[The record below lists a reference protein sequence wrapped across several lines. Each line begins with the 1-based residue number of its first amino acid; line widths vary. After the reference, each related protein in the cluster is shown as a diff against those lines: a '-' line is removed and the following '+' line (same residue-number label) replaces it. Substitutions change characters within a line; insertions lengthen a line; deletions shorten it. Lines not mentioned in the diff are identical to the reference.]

1 MFTPQRVWSGWSLT
15 PNKSGVRGGTGS
27 GSELGPNSGDGASAK
42 GKGVVVVENGGNLD
56 REVLVERVSSLE
68 KELYEYQFNMGLLL
82 IEKKEWSS
90 KYTELS
96 QDLVEVKDALEREKA
111 AHLISLSEAE
121 KREENLRKA
130 LGVEKEC
137 VLDLEKALREMR
149 SEHAKIKF
157 TADSKLAEANALVA
171 SIEEKSLEVEAKLH
185 SADAKFAEISR
196 KSSEFDRK
204 SQELESQ
211 ESALRRDRLS
221 FIAEQEVHESTLSKQ
236 REDLREWEKKLQE
249 GEERLAKGQR
259 IINEREQRANE
270 NDRLCRQK
278 EKDLEEAQKKID
290 ETNITLRNKEDDVN
304 NRIVNITLKEKEYD
318 SLRTNLDLK
327 EKELSAW
334 EEKLNARE
342 KVEMQK
348 LLDEHNAI
356 LDVKKQEFEVELDE
370 KRKSFED
377 GLKNKLVE
385 VEKKEAEITHMEE
398 KVAKREQ
405 ALGKKAEKLKEKEIE
420 YEQKVKALREKEKLI
435 KSEEKSLVTE
445 KGKIESEREELL
457 THKAEVEKIRAN
469 NEEESLRINEEIDR
483 LKVTEEERS
492 EYLRLQSQLKHE
504 VDQYRHQKELL
515 LKEAEDLRQQ
525 KETFEREWDELDLK
539 RTDVEKE
546 LKSVIQ
552 QKEEILK
559 LQQYEEEKLRNEK
572 QDTQA
577 YVQRELETLKLA
589 KESFAAEMEL
599 EKSSLAEKA
608 QSERNQILLDFE
620 LQKKELEADMQN
632 QLEQK
637 EKDLIERKK
646 LFEEKRESE
655 LNNINFL
662 REVANREMDE
672 MKLQRSKLE
681 KEKQE
686 ADENKKHL
694 ERQRMEMQEDID
706 VLVDLNRKLKNQREQ
721 FIVERRRFIEFVEKL
736 RSCQN
741 CGEMISEFVLSDL
754 QSSVDI
760 ENLEVPSLPKLAADI
775 VQGVSNENLASSRQ
789 NTGLSPATDPKSP
802 VSGGT
807 VSWLRKCTSK
817 IFKISPIRKIE
828 SEDSG
833 TLRDVVTLSVEQT
846 NVEDSP
852 GRIPDAENEAE
863 LSFAV
868 VNDSFDA
875 RRVQSGNDIIEV
887 EADHDPSVENLNNVD
902 SKAPEDLQAPDS
914 KVGQQ
919 KSRKGGGRPR
929 VKRTHTVKAVI
940 KEARDILGESA
951 EALPGESVDDHE
963 TEFPNGNAEDSANVN
978 SESQKPYNRRIPA
991 NVRKRNRVQTSSQI
1005 SVSGHD
1011 GDANEGHSDS
1021 LIPGQRKRRRQKAA
1035 APPAQTAGESRYNL
1049 RRLKTGATTS
1059 SVRAMSGGGKESQGE
1074 VDRVK
1079 DTEEGIVDS
1088 KTSHSHSV
1096 GITNENG
1103 ESIHLE
1109 QSLKGV
1115 ETRAGYGGDTT
1126 ETFANNMALSE
1137 EVNGT
1142 ADDVEENDAE
1152 YRSESRGE
1160 DAGGVDN
1167 EDDEEDYLQ
1176 PGEASIGKKLW
1187 NFFTT

>member
-1 MFTPQRVWSGWSLT
+1 MFTPQKGWTGWSLT
-15 PNKSGVRGGTGS
+15 PKSGVRGGTGS
-27 GSELGPNSGDGASAK
+27 GSDLGPNSGDGASAK
-42 GKGVVVVENGGNLD
+42 EKGVVAVVENGGNNLD
-56 REVLVERVSSLE
+56 REVLVESVSSLE

-82 IEKKEWSS
+82 IEKKEWNS

-111 AHLISLSEAE
+111 AHLIALSEAE

-149 SEHAKIKF
+149 SENAKIKF
-157 TADSKLAEANALVA
+157 TADSKLAEANALVV
-171 SIEEKSLEVEAKLH
+171 SIDEKSLEVEAKLR

-221 FIAEQEVHESTLSKQ
+221 FIAEQEAHESTLSKQ

-290 ETNITLRNKEDDVN
+290 ATNVTLRNKEDDVN
-304 NRIVNITLKEKEYD
+304 NRLADIALKEKEYD
-318 SLRTNLDLK
+318 SLRINLDLK

-334 EEKLNARE
+334 EEKLNAKE

-348 LLDEHNAI
+348 LLDEHNTL
-356 LDVKKQEFEVELDE
+356 LDAKKQEFEVELNE

-377 GLKNKLVE
+377 ELKGKLVE
-385 VEKKEAEITHMEE
+385 VEKKEAEISHMEE
-398 KVAKREQ
+398 KVGKREQ
-405 ALGKKAEKLKEKEIE
+405 ALEKKAEKLKEKEKE
-420 YEQKVKALREKEKLI
+420 YEQKVKALKEKEKSI
-435 KSEEKSLVTE
+435 KFEEKCLETE
-445 KGKIESEREELL
+445 KKKIESEREELV
-457 THKAEVEKIRAN
+457 THKAEVEKIRSN
-469 NEEESLRINEEIDR
+469 NEQELLRITGEIGR

-539 RTDVEKE
+539 RADVEKE

-559 LQQYEEEKLRNEK
+559 LQQFEEEKLKSEK
-572 QDTQA
+572 QATQD
-577 YVQRELETLKLA
+577 YVQRELEALAMA
-589 KESFAAEMEL
+589 KESFAAELEL

-608 QSERNQILLDFE
+608 LSQRNQMLLDFE

-706 VLVDLNRKLKNQREQ
+706 LLVDLNRKLKNQREQ
-721 FIVERRRFIEFVEKL
+721 FIVERRRLIEFVEKL

-760 ENLEVPSLPKLAADI
+760 ENLEVPSLPKLAGDI
-775 VQGVSNENLASSRQ
+775 ILRDSNENLVSSRQ
-789 NTGLSPATDPKSP
+789 NIGVSPATDPKSP
-802 VSGGT
+802 VSVGT
-807 VSWLRKCTSK
+807 ISWLRKCTSK
-817 IFKISPIRKIE
+817 IFKISPIKKFE

-833 TLRDVVTLSVEQT
+833 TLRDVVTLSVEKT
-846 NVEDSP
+846 NMEDSP
-852 GRIPDAENEAE
+852 GRIPGHENEAE

-875 RRVQSGNDIIEV
+875 RRVQYGNDIAEV
-887 EADHDPSVENLNNVD
+887 EADHDPSAENQSNVD
-902 SKAPEDLQAPDS
+902 SKAPEDS
-914 KVGQQ
+914 KDGQQ
-919 KSRKGGGRPR
+919 KPRRGGGRTR
-929 VKRTHTVKAVI
+929 VKRTHTVKAVL
-940 KEARDILGESA
+940 KEARAILGEAA
-951 EALPGESVDDHE
+951 ELLPGESVDDHE

-978 SESQKPYNRRIPA
+978 SESQRPSNRRIP
-991 NVRKRNRVQTSSQI
+991 NVRKRNWVQTSQMT
-1005 SVSGHD
+1005 VSGQD
-1011 GDANEGHSDS
+1011 GDASEGHSDS
-1021 LIPGQRKRRRQKAA
+1021 QIPGQRKRRRQKKAA
-1035 APPAQTAGESRYNL
+1035 APPAQTAVETRYNL
-1049 RRLKTGATTS
+1049 RRPKTGAMTS
-1059 SVRAMSGGGKESQGE
+1059 SARAMSGGGKESQGE
-1074 VDRVK
+1074 VDRGK
-1079 DTEEGIVDS
+1079 DTEEEIVDS
-1088 KTSHSHSV
+1088 KVSHSHSV
-1096 GITNENG
+1096 GITNENAG
-1103 ESIHLE
+1103 SVHLAE
-1109 QSLKGV
+1109 QSMKVV
-1115 ETRAGYGGDTT
+1115 ETREGYGGDTT
-1126 ETFANNMALSE
+1126 GTLANNINLSE

-1142 ADDVEENDAE
+1142 ADDAEENDAE
-1152 YRSESRGE
+1152 YRSESHGE

-1167 EDDEEDYLQ
+1167 EDDEDYLQ

>member
-15 PNKSGVRGGTGS
+15 PTKRTGS
-27 GSELGPNSGDGASAK
+27 VSDRDLGPNSGDGTGAK
-42 GKGVVVVENGGNLD
+42 GKGVAFVENGGNLD

-90 KYTELS
+90 KYNELS

-111 AHLISLSEAE
+111 AHLIALSEAE

-157 TADSKLAEANALVA
+157 TGDSKLAEANALVA
-171 SIEEKSLEVEAKLH
+171 SIEEKSLEVEAKLR
-185 SADAKFAEISR
+185 SADAKLAEISR
-196 KSSEFDRK
+196 KSSEIDRK
-204 SQELESQ
+204 SQDLEAQ

-221 FIAEQEVHESTLSKQ
+221 FIAEEEAHESTLSKQ

-259 IINEREQRANE
+259 ILNEREQRANE
-270 NDRLCRQK
+270 SDRLCRQK
-278 EKDLEEAQKKID
+278 EKDLEEAQKNID
-290 ETNITLRNKEDDVN
+290 ETNVTLRSKEDDVN
-304 NRIVNITLKEKEYD
+304 SRLANITLKEKECD
-318 SLRTNLDLK
+318 SMKMNLDLK

-342 KVEMQK
+342 KVEIQK
-348 LLDEHNAI
+348 LLDEHQAN
-356 LDVKKQEFEVELDE
+356 LDVKKQEFAVELDE

-377 GLKNKLVE
+377 GLKTRLLE
-385 VEKKEAEITHMEE
+385 VEKKEAEINHMEE
-398 KVAKREQ
+398 KVTKREQ
-405 ALGKKAEKLKEKEIE
+405 ALEKKAEKLKEKEKE
-420 YEQKVKALREKEKLI
+420 HELKVKALKEREKSI
-435 KSEEKSLVTE
+435 KSEEKKMENE
-445 KGKIESEREELL
+445 KGEIESEREELL
-457 THKAEVEKIRAN
+457 SLKAEVEKIKTN
-469 NEEESLRINEEIDR
+469 NEEELMRINEEINR

-504 VDQYRHQKELL
+504 VEQYRLQKELIM
-515 LKEAEDLRQQ
+515 KEADDLRQQ

-539 RTDVEKE
+539 REEVEKE
-546 LKSVIQ
+546 LKNVIQ

-559 LQQYEEEKLRNEK
+559 LQQFEEEKLKNEQQAT
-572 QDTQA
+572 QD
-577 YVQRELETLKLA
+577 YLQRELETLKLA
-589 KESFAAEMEL
+589 KESFATEMEL

-608 QSERNQILLDFE
+608 QSERNQMLLDFE

-637 EKDLIERKK
+637 EKDLLERRK
-646 LFEEKRESE
+646 LFEEQRESK

-662 REVANREMDE
+662 NEVANREMDE

-686 ADENKKHL
+686 VDENKKHL

-721 FIVERRRFIEFVEKL
+721 FIVERRRFVEFVEKF

-754 QSSVDI
+754 QSSADI
-760 ENLEVPSLPKLAADI
+760 ENLEVPTLPNLASDI
-775 VQGVSNENLASSRQ
+775 LQDGFDVNLASSRQ
-789 NTGLSPATDPKSP
+789 NTGASPSTNPKSS

-807 VSWLRKCTSK
+807 ISWLRKCTSK
-817 IFKISPIRKIE
+817 ILKISPIRKIE
-828 SEDSG
+828 SEDVGS
-833 TLRDVVTLSVEQT
+833 LRDMETLPVE
-846 NVEDSP
+846 NADMEDSS
-852 GRIPDAENEAE
+852 GRIPGTENEAE
-863 LSFAV
+863 LSFAI

-875 RRVQSGNDIIEV
+875 RRVQSGNDITEV
-887 EADHDPSVENLNNVD
+887 EADHDPSIDNQSNIDNKV
-902 SKAPEDLQAPDS
+902 PEDSQPPDA

-919 KSRKGGGRPR
+919 KPRKGAGRTR
-929 VKRTHTVKAVI
+929 VKRTHTVKAVL
-940 KEARDILGESA
+940 KEAEAILGESKAA
-951 EALPGESVDDHE
+951 EAVPGESVDDRE

-978 SESQKPYNRRIPA
+978 SESQKPSSRRVPA
-991 NVRKRNRVQTSSQI
+991 NGRKRNRVQTSQLT
-1005 SVSGHD
+1005 VSGHD
-1011 GDANEGHSDS
+1011 GDASEGHSDS
-1021 LIPGQRKRRRQKAA
+1021 IIPEQRKRRRQKAA
-1035 APPAQTAGESRYNL
+1035 AAPPVQTAGETRYNL
-1049 RRLKTGATTS
+1049 RRPKTGATTS
-1059 SVRAMSGGGKESQGE
+1059 SVRAKSAGGSKESEGE

-1079 DTEEGIVDS
+1079 DAEEGIVYP
-1088 KTSHSHSV
+1088 KTSHSRSV
-1096 GITNENG
+1096 GVTNENG
-1103 ESIHLE
+1103 GSVHLAES
-1109 QSLKGV
+1109 QQVVKTQDV
-1115 ETRAGYGGDTT
+1115 YVDTT
-1126 ETFANNMALSE
+1126 RTFANNMALSE

-1142 ADDVEENDAE
+1142 AEENDTE
-1152 YRSESRGE
+1152 YRSESHGE
-1160 DAGGVDN
+1160 GARGVDD
-1167 EDDEEDYLQ
+1167 EDDEDYQ
-1176 PGEASIGKKLW
+1176 HPGEASMGKKLW

>member
-15 PNKSGVRGGTGS
+15 PNRSGVRGGTGS
-27 GSELGPNSGDGASAK
+27 GSDLGPNSGDGASTK
-42 GKGVVVVENGGNLD
+42 GKGVALVENGGNLD

-82 IEKKEWSS
+82 IEKKEWNS

-96 QDLVEVKDALEREKA
+96 QDLVEVKDALDREKA
-111 AHLISLSEAE
+111 AHLIALSEAE

-171 SIEEKSLEVEAKLH
+171 SIEEKSLEVEAKLR

-204 SQELESQ
+204 SLDLESQ

-221 FIAEQEVHESTLSKQ
+221 FIAEQEAHESTLSKQ

-290 ETNITLRNKEDDVN
+290 ATNVTLRNKEDDVN
-304 NRIVNITLKEKEYD
+304 NRFANITLKEKEYD
-318 SLRTNLDLK
+318 SLRINLDIK

-348 LLDEHNAI
+348 LLDEQNTI

-398 KVAKREQ
+398 KVVKREQ

-420 YEQKVKALREKEKLI
+420 YEQKVKALKEKEKLI
-435 KSEEKSLVTE
+435 KSEEKSLETE
-445 KGKIESEREELL
+445 KRKIESEREELL

-469 NEEESLRINEEIDR
+469 NEEELLRINEEIDR

-546 LKSVIQ
+546 LKSVVQ
-552 QKEEILK
+552 QKEELLK
-559 LQQYEEEKLRNEK
+559 LQQYEEEKLKNEK

-608 QSERNQILLDFE
+608 LSERNQMLLDFE
-620 LQKKELEADMQN
+620 LQKKELEADMHN

-672 MKLQRSKLE
+672 MKLQRSKSE

-706 VLVDLNRKLKNQREQ
+706 VLVDLNRKLKNQREE

-760 ENLEVPSLPKLAADI
+760 ENLEVPSHPKLAADI

-789 NTGLSPATDPKSP
+789 NTGVSPATDPKSP

-833 TLRDVVTLSVEQT
+833 TLRDVVTLSVEKT

-868 VNDSFDA
+868 VNDSFDVQ
-875 RRVQSGNDIIEV
+875 RVQSGNDIVEV
-887 EADHDPSVENLNNVD
+887 EADHEPSVENLNNVD

-940 KEARDILGESA
+940 KEARGILGESA

-963 TEFPNGNAEDSANVN
+963 NEFPNGNAEDSANVN
-978 SESQKPYNRRIPA
+978 SESQKPSNRRIPA
-991 NVRKRNRVQTSSQI
+991 NVRKRNRVQTSSQMT
-1005 SVSGHD
+1005 VSGHG
-1011 GDANEGHSDS
+1011 GDASEGHSDS

-1049 RRLKTGATTS
+1049 RRPKIGATTS

-1079 DTEEGIVDS
+1079 DTGEGIVDS

-1103 ESIHLE
+1103 GSIHLE
-1109 QSLKGV
+1109 QSLKGA
-1115 ETRAGYGGDTT
+1115 ETRDGYGGDTIG
-1126 ETFANNMALSE
+1126 TFVNNMALSE

-1152 YRSESRGE
+1152 YRSESHGE
-1160 DAGGVDN
+1160 DAAGGVEN
-1167 EDDEEDYLQ
+1167 EDDEDYLQ

>member
-1 MFTPQRVWSGWSLT
+1 MFTPQRAWSGWSLT
-15 PNKSGVRGGTGS
+15 PGKSGTGS
-27 GSELGPNSGDGASAK
+27 GSDLAPNSGDGASAK
-42 GKGVVVVENGGNLD
+42 GKAVAVLENGGNNID
-56 REVLVERVSSLE
+56 HEILVDRVSSLE

-82 IEKKEWSS
+82 IEKKEWNS

-96 QDLVEVKDALEREKA
+96 QNLVEVKDALEQEKA
-111 AHLISLSEAE
+111 AHLIALSEAE
-121 KREENLRKA
+121 KREETLRKA

-149 SEHAKIKF
+149 SENAKVKF

-171 SIEEKSLEVEAKLH
+171 SIEEKSLEVEAKLR

-196 KSSEFDRK
+196 KNSEFDRK
-204 SQELESQ
+204 SQDLESQ

-221 FIAEQEVHESTLSKQ
+221 FIAEQEAHESTLSKQ

-270 NDRLCRQK
+270 NDKLCRQK

-290 ETNITLRNKEDDVN
+290 ATNITLRNKEDDVN
-304 NRIVNITLKEKEYD
+304 TRLVNITLKEKEYD
-318 SLRTNLDLK
+318 SLRINLDLK
-327 EKELSAW
+327 EKELCVW

-356 LDVKKQEFEVELDE
+356 LDLKKQEFEVELDE

-385 VEKKEAEITHMEE
+385 VEKKEAEINHMEE

-405 ALGKKAEKLKEKEIE
+405 ALEKKSEKLKEKEKE
-420 YEQKVKALREKEKLI
+420 YEQKVKALKEKEKSI
-435 KSEEKSLVTE
+435 KSEEKNLETE

-457 THKAEVEKIRAN
+457 TRKAEVEKIRAK
-469 NEEESLRINEEIDR
+469 NEEELLKINEETNR

-492 EYLRLQSQLKHE
+492 EYLHLQSQLKNE

-539 RTDVEKE
+539 RADVEKE

-559 LQQYEEEKLRNEK
+559 LQQIEEEKLKNEK
-572 QDTQA
+572 QATRD

-608 QSERNQILLDFE
+608 LRERNQMLLDFE
-620 LQKKELEADMQN
+620 LKKKELEADMQN
-632 QLEQK
+632 QFELK
-637 EKDLIERKK
+637 EKDLIERNKV
-646 LFEEKRESE
+646 FEEKRESE

-681 KEKQE
+681 KEKHE

-706 VLVDLNRKLKNQREQ
+706 VLVNLNRKLKIQREQ

-736 RSCQN
+736 RGCHN
-741 CGEMISEFVLSDL
+741 CAEVISEFVVSDL

-760 ENLEVPSLPKLAADI
+760 ENLEVPSLPKLAGDI
-775 VQGVSNENLASSRQ
+775 VQGDSNENLASSRE
-789 NTGLSPATDPKSP
+789 NVGVFPATDPKSP

-807 VSWLRKCTSK
+807 ISWLRKCTSK
-817 IFKISPIRKIE
+817 IFKISPIKKTE

-833 TLRDVVTLSVEQT
+833 TIRDVVTLSVEK
-846 NVEDSP
+846 NNLEDSP
-852 GRIPDAENEAE
+852 GRIPGAENEAE
-863 LSFAV
+863 LSFAG

-875 RRVQSGNDIIEV
+875 WRVQSGNNNAEV
-887 EADHDPSVENLNNVD
+887 EADHDPSVENQSNDD
-902 SKAPEDLQAPDS
+902 SKAPEDLQPPDS

-919 KSRKGGGRPR
+919 KPLKRGGRTR
-929 VKRTHTVKAVI
+929 VKRTHTVKAVL
-940 KEARDILGESA
+940 KEAKAILGESA
-951 EALPGESVDDHE
+951 EVLPGESVDDHE
-963 TEFPNGNAEDSANVN
+963 SEFPNGNAEDSANVN
-978 SESQKPYNRRIPA
+978 SESNQPSNRRRPM
-991 NVRKRNRVQTSSQI
+991 NVRKRNRVQPSQMT
-1005 SVSGHD
+1005 VSGHD
-1011 GDANEGHSDS
+1011 GDASEGQSDS
-1021 LIPGQRKRRRQKAA
+1021 LVPGQRKRRRQKAA
-1035 APPAQTAGESRYNL
+1035 APPAQTAGETRYNL
-1049 RRLKTGATTS
+1049 RRPKTGTT

-1079 DTEEGIVDS
+1079 DTEEGIIDS
-1088 KTSHSHSV
+1088 KTSLSHSV
-1096 GITNENG
+1096 GITNENVG
-1103 ESIHLE
+1103 SIHLE

-1115 ETRAGYGGDTT
+1115 ETRDAYGGDTT
-1126 ETFANNMALSE
+1126 GTFANNMAMSE

-1142 ADDVEENDAE
+1142 ADNAEENEVE
-1152 YRSESRGE
+1152 YRSESHGE

-1167 EDDEEDYLQ
+1167 EDDEDYLQ

-1187 NFFTT
+1187 KFFTT

>member
-1 MFTPQRVWSGWSLT
+1 MFTPQRVWPGWSLT
-15 PNKSGVRGGTGS
+15 PNKSGARGVTGS
-27 GSELGPNSGDGASAK
+27 GSDSGPNSGDGAE
-42 GKGVVVVENGGNLD
+42 GKGVAVVENGGNLD
-56 REVLVERVSSLE
+56 REVLIERVSSLE
-68 KELYEYQFNMGLLL
+68 NELYEYQFNMGLLL
-82 IEKKEWSS
+82 IEKKEWNS

-111 AHLISLSEAE
+111 AHLIALSEAE

-130 LGVEKEC
+130 LGVEKE
-137 VLDLEKALREMR
+137 LEKALREMR

-157 TADSKLAEANALVA
+157 TADSKLAEANALVV
-171 SIEEKSLEVEAKLH
+171 SIEEKSLEVEAKLR

-204 SQELESQ
+204 SQDLEAQ

-221 FIAEQEVHESTLSKQ
+221 LIAEQEAHESTLSKQ

-259 IINEREQRANE
+259 ILNEREQRANE
-270 NDRLCRQK
+270 NDRMCRQK
-278 EKDLEEAQKKID
+278 EKDLEETQKKID
-290 ETNITLRNKEDDVN
+290 ATNITLQNKEDDVN
-304 NRIVNITLKEKEYD
+304 NRLADLTLKEKEFD
-318 SLRTNLDLK
+318 SVRINLDLK
-327 EKELSAW
+327 EKKLSAW
-334 EEKLNARE
+334 EEKLDARE
-342 KVEMQK
+342 KVEMQN

-356 LDVKKQEFEVELDE
+356 LDAKKQEFDVELDE

-385 VEKKEAEITHMEE
+385 VEKKEAEINHMEE
-398 KVAKREQ
+398 KFAKREQ
-405 ALGKKAEKLKEKEIE
+405 ALEKKTEKLKEKEKE
-420 YEQKVKALREKEKLI
+420 YELKVKALKEREKSI

-445 KGKIESEREELL
+445 KEKIESEREELL
-457 THKAEVEKIRAN
+457 TLKAEVEKIRAN
-469 NEEESLRINEEIDR
+469 NEEELLRINEETNC

-504 VDQYRHQKELL
+504 ADQYRHQKELL

-539 RTDVEKE
+539 RADVEKE

-559 LQQYEEEKLRNEK
+559 LQQFEEEKLKNEK
-572 QDTQA
+572 QATQD

-589 KESFAAEMEL
+589 KESFAAEMEF

-608 QSERNQILLDFE
+608 QSERNQMLLDFE
-620 LQKKELEADMQN
+620 LQKKELEADIQN

-637 EKDLIERKK
+637 EKNLIESKK

-655 LNNINFL
+655 LSNINFL

-694 ERQRMEMQEDID
+694 EKQRIEMQEDID
-706 VLVDLNRKLKNQREQ
+706 VLVDLNKRLKNQREQ
-721 FIVERRRFIEFVEKL
+721 FIVERRRFVEFVEKL

-754 QSSVDI
+754 QSSVDV
-760 ENLEVPSLPKLAADI
+760 ENLEVPSLPKLA
-775 VQGVSNENLASSRQ
+775 V
-789 NTGLSPATDPKSP
+789 SPAFDSKSP

-807 VSWLRKCTSK
+807 ISWLRKCTSK
-817 IFKISPIRKIE
+817 ILKISPIRKIE
-828 SEDSG
+828 SEDAG
-833 TLRDVVTLSVEQT
+833 TLRDVVISSAEKT

-852 GRIPDAENEAE
+852 GRIPGTENEAE
-863 LSFAV
+863 LSIAV

-875 RRVQSGNDIIEV
+875 RRVQSGRVQSGNDMTEV
-887 EADHDPSVENLNNVD
+887 EADQDPSVENQSNVD
-902 SKAPEDLQAPDS
+902 SKAPEDIQPPDS
-914 KVGQQ
+914 KAGKQ
-919 KSRKGGGRPR
+919 KPRKGGGRTR
-929 VKRTHTVKAVI
+929 VKRTHTVKAVLR
-940 KEARDILGESA
+940 EARGILGEAA

-963 TEFPNGNAEDSANVN
+963 TE
-978 SESQKPYNRRIPA
+978 
-991 NVRKRNRVQTSSQI
+991 KRNRVQTSQMT
-1005 SVSGHD
+1005 VSGHD
-1011 GDANEGHSDS
+1011 DNASEGHSDS
-1021 LIPGQRKRRRQKAA
+1021 LIPEQRKRRRQKAA
-1035 APPAQTAGESRYNL
+1035 AAPPQTAGETRYNL
-1049 RRLKTGATTS
+1049 RRPKTGATS

-1079 DTEEGIVDS
+1079 DTEEGIVDA
-1088 KTSHSHSV
+1088 KASHSHSV

-1103 ESIHLE
+1103 GSIHLE

-1115 ETRAGYGGDTT
+1115 DTRDGYGGDTAG
-1126 ETFANNMALSE
+1126 TFGNNMAMSE

-1152 YRSESRGE
+1152 YRSESHGG
-1160 DAGGVDN
+1160 DAAGVDN
-1167 EDDEEDYLQ
+1167 EDDDEYQQ

>member
-1 MFTPQRVWSGWSLT
+1 MLAVAMFTPQRAWSGWSLT
-15 PNKSGVRGGTGS
+15 PNKSGTRGGTGS
-27 GSELGPNSGDGASAK
+27 GSDLGPNSGDGASAK
-42 GKGVVVVENGGNLD
+42 GKSVAVVENGGNLD

-82 IEKKEWSS
+82 IEKKEWNS

-111 AHLISLSEAE
+111 AHLIALSEAE

-149 SEHAKIKF
+149 SDHAKIKF
-157 TADSKLAEANALVA
+157 TADSKLAEAQALVS

-196 KSSEFDRK
+196 KSSEFDRR
-204 SQELESQ
+204 SQDLEAQ
-211 ESALRRDRLS
+211 DSALRRDRLS
-221 FIAEQEVHESTLSKQ
+221 FIAEQEAHESTLSKQ

-259 IINEREQRANE
+259 ILNEREQRANE
-270 NDRLCRQK
+270 SDRLCRQK

-290 ETNITLRNKEDDVN
+290 ASNVILRNKEDDVN
-304 NRIVNITLKEKEYD
+304 NRFANITVKEKEYD
-318 SLRTNLDLK
+318 SVRIKMDLK

-334 EEKLNARE
+334 EEKLKARE
-342 KVEMQK
+342 EVEMQK

-377 GLKNKLVE
+377 GLKNRLVE
-385 VEKKEAEITHMEE
+385 VEKKEAEINHMEE
-398 KVAKREQ
+398 KVAKREH
-405 ALGKKAEKLKEKEIE
+405 ALEKKAEKLKEKEKE
-420 YEQKVKALREKEKLI
+420 HEQKVKALKEREKSI
-435 KSEEKSLVTE
+435 KSEEKSLETE
-445 KGKIESEREELL
+445 KGEIKTEREELL
-457 THKAEVEKIRAN
+457 ALKAEVEKIRAN
-469 NEEESLRINEEIDR
+469 NEEELLRINEEANR

-504 VDQYRHQKELL
+504 VDEYRHQKELL

-539 RTDVEKE
+539 RADVEKE
-546 LKSVIQ
+546 LKLVIQ
-552 QKEEILK
+552 QKEELLK
-559 LQQYEEEKLRNEK
+559 QQQFEEEKLNNEK
-572 QDTQA
+572 QATQD
-577 YVQRELETLKLA
+577 YVQRELEALKLA

-608 QSERNQILLDFE
+608 QSERNQMLLDFE

-686 ADENKKHL
+686 TDENKKHL

-736 RSCQN
+736 QSCQN
-741 CGEMISEFVLSDL
+741 CGETISEFVLSDL
-754 QSSVDI
+754 QSSVDL
-760 ENLEVPSLPKLAADI
+760 ENLEVPSLPKLAGDVI
-775 VQGVSNENLASSRQ
+775 HGDSNENLASSRQ
-789 NTGLSPATDPKSP
+789 NTGVSPAADPKSP
-802 VSGGT
+802 VSGGI
-807 VSWLRKCTSK
+807 SWLRKCTSK

-828 SEDSG
+828 SEDG
-833 TLRDVVTLSVEQT
+833 DTLRDVAALSIEKT

-852 GRIPDAENEAE
+852 GRIPGTENEAE

-875 RRVQSGNDIIEV
+875 RRVQSGNDMTEV
-887 EADHDPSVENLNNVD
+887 EADHDPSVENQTNVD
-902 SKAPEDLQAPDS
+902 SKAPEEHLQPLDS

-919 KSRKGGGRPR
+919 SPRKGRGRPR
-929 VKRTHTVKAVI
+929 VKRTHTVKAVL
-940 KEARDILGESA
+940 KEARGILGEAA

-963 TEFPNGNAEDSANVN
+963 TEFPNGNADDSANVN
-978 SESQKPYNRRIPA
+978 SESQKPSNRRIPV
-991 NVRKRNRVQTSSQI
+991 NGRKRTRVQTSQMT
-1005 SVSGHD
+1005 VSGHD
-1011 GDANEGHSDS
+1011 GDASEGHSDS

-1035 APPAQTAGESRYNL
+1035 APAQTAGESRYNL
-1049 RRLKTGATTS
+1049 RRHKTGTTTS

-1079 DTEEGIVDS
+1079 DTIVDS
-1088 KTSHSHSV
+1088 KASHSHSV
-1096 GITNENG
+1096 GVTNENG
-1103 ESIHLE
+1103 GSIHLE

-1115 ETRAGYGGDTT
+1115 ETRDDYGDTT
-1126 ETFANNMALSE
+1126 GTFANNMALSE

-1142 ADDVEENDAE
+1142 ADDAEENNAE

-1160 DAGGVDN
+1160 DAGGVDD
-1167 EDDEEDYLQ
+1167 EDDEDYLQ